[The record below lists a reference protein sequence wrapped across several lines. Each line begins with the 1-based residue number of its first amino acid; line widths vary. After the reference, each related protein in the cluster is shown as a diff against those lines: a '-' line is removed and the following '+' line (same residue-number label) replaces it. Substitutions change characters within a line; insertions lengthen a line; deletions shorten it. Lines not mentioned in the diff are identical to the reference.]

1 MEGLKLYAR
10 LLWRPPRET
19 LLFALRTV
27 AAGLLTLYLAF
38 LFDLEQPKWA
48 LMTVVIVSQ
57 PLAGMALKR
66 SFAQVVGTF
75 AGAVVA
81 VLIMALFAQQPLPFF
96 VALGLWLALCTAG
109 GTLLRYTD
117 SHAFVLSGFTAVIV
131 AVLSIPDPE
140 NTFMLAVV
148 RVTETL
154 LGVACVA
161 LVSLLSARPQAVAK
175 GYFAQVDGLIRSTA
189 RHAAAVIRGDEG
201 DESFNQRQMQL
212 VASITALD
220 GLRRHLYF
228 DAPNLR
234 RADGLVQLLGNL
246 LVLMASRLLLLRQH
260 RLLVRAHWVGPLP
273 ADIQALLDR
282 ALRVLDALAEQGRA
296 VPSEVLEEFQAVR
309 QAFDA
314 AATRAESYDEALS
327 PALRPQVAILRWEYA
342 RLFQRLGE
350 VLELNDA
357 IQSGRQASS
366 FYRRGQAQALHLD
379 WALASMNAVR
389 AFVALSCAAWLWITS
404 AWNGALSS
412 LLLVGVMCSLM
423 ATFPRPLLAAQNFL
437 RGLLLAILISAALL
451 FVLLP
456 ASADFEWLA
465 LWMALLLYV
474 VAVGLS
480 SPLSAGIA
488 MGIGLETLLMVAPQN
503 IAVYYS
509 NASQWFEFVG
519 GFLAAAVLAVLVFA
533 LVYPFR
539 ADPRL
544 RRLLYLSRQD
554 VAEMSRCEASE
565 AQRFAF
571 ETRMID
577 RLAVMVGL
585 LPASQEPAA
594 AERFQCA
601 LGCVVMG
608 VALNRLREPLHDA
621 GVVPLELQPLL
632 GESRAAIEASQAQLR
647 QRRSEAQR
655 RSALQK
661 RSMLSVEENEKAQ
674 TDVSLAQAEL
684 LRNQA
689 SLGLAQANVE
699 LAEAALQQA
708 RLDLERTQVR
718 APVSGYVTNL
728 QTREGDYAHAGV
740 PLLALVDRDS
750 FYVSGYFEET
760 KLPGIHVGS
769 RARVELMSGE
779 RFDGRVQSIA
789 HAITDRENAEGSR
802 LLANINP
809 SYTWVKLAQRIPV
822 RIAIDP
828 AYRQRNTLRA
838 GVTATIRVLPAEDTA
853 KVDSAAP
860 GTALRP

>member
-148 RVTETL
+148 RLTETL

-246 LVLMASRLLLLRQH
+246 LVLLASRLLLLRQH

-314 AATRAESYDEALS
+314 AATRAESYDEA
-327 PALRPQVAILRWEYA
+327 R
-342 RLFQRLGE
+342 
-350 VLELNDA
+350 
-357 IQSGRQASS
+357 
-366 FYRRGQAQALHLD
+366 
-379 WALASMNAVR
+379 
-389 AFVALSCAAWLWITS
+389 
-404 AWNGALSS
+404 
-412 LLLVGVMCSLM
+412 
-423 ATFPRPLLAAQNFL
+423 
-437 RGLLLAILISAALL
+437 
-451 FVLLP
+451 
-456 ASADFEWLA
+456 
-465 LWMALLLYV
+465 
-474 VAVGLS
+474 
-480 SPLSAGIA
+480 
-488 MGIGLETLLMVAPQN
+488 
-503 IAVYYS
+503 
-509 NASQWFEFVG
+509 
-519 GFLAAAVLAVLVFA
+519 
-533 LVYPFR
+533 
-539 ADPRL
+539 
-544 RRLLYLSRQD
+544 
-554 VAEMSRCEASE
+554 
-565 AQRFAF
+565 
-571 ETRMID
+571 
-577 RLAVMVGL
+577 
-585 LPASQEPAA
+585 
-594 AERFQCA
+594 
-601 LGCVVMG
+601 
-608 VALNRLREPLHDA
+608 
-621 GVVPLELQPLL
+621 
-632 GESRAAIEASQAQLR
+632 
-647 QRRSEAQR
+647 
-655 RSALQK
+655 
-661 RSMLSVEENEKAQ
+661 
-674 TDVSLAQAEL
+674 
-684 LRNQA
+684 
-689 SLGLAQANVE
+689 
-699 LAEAALQQA
+699 
-708 RLDLERTQVR
+708 
-718 APVSGYVTNL
+718 
-728 QTREGDYAHAGV
+728 
-740 PLLALVDRDS
+740 
-750 FYVSGYFEET
+750 
-760 KLPGIHVGS
+760 
-769 RARVELMSGE
+769 
-779 RFDGRVQSIA
+779 
-789 HAITDRENAEGSR
+789 
-802 LLANINP
+802 
-809 SYTWVKLAQRIPV
+809 
-822 RIAIDP
+822 
-828 AYRQRNTLRA
+828 
-838 GVTATIRVLPAEDTA
+838 
-853 KVDSAAP
+853 
-860 GTALRP
+860 